1 MRPTSIKV
9 QLYMNADK
17 YGDPVEFNEAN
28 NWSYT
33 WYDLPPVK
41 VVDGYMVGDMSISYV
56 AMEVGEV
63 SYYVGDPDWTSDP
76 HKTTIT
82 NTYTPE
88 KIEIEGFK
96 TWDDNNNQDGKRPES
111 IKINLYADGEY
122 LDSRTVTEADKWKW
136 TFDNLDVYVNGTP
149 IEYTIT
155 EDAVEG
161 YTTQI
166 NGFNVTNTHTPEKTE
181 ISGSKTWDDNNNQD
195 GIRPDSITIHLFANG
210 SEVDSRTVTE
220 KQNWSWTFD
229 ELPKKEKGVDI
240 VYTITEDPV
249 EGYTTIVKG
258 PDVTNTHV
266 PATVSLTVKKSWND
280 NENQDG
286 IRPDYIDVQ
295 LLADGTAYG
304 EPLRLS
310 DECGWER
317 TWENLPKLSG
327 GTAIKY
333 SVEELPEIKGYLK
346 TSAINYKDDGKTIT
360 ITLTNTHNLEK
371 TVVSGSK
378 TWDDNNN
385 QDGKR
390 PESITINLF
399 ANGKKIDSKTVT
411 AADNWSWTFNELDK
425 YSGGKL
431 IVYTITEESVD
442 GYATIVNDFDVT
454 NTHNLEKTVVSGS
467 KTWDDNNNQD
477 GKRPE
482 SITINLFA
490 NGKKIDSKTVTAADN
505 WSWTFNEL
513 DKYSG
518 GKLIV
523 YTITEE
529 SVDGYATIVNDFD
542 VTNTHNLEKT
552 VVSGSKTWDDNN
564 NQDGK
569 RPESITINLL
579 ANGKN
584 VDGKT
589 VTEADNWSW
598 TFDNLDVY
606 ANGNKITYTITEDEV
621 TDYASQV
628 IGYNVTNT
636 HTPETITISGTKT
649 WEDNDNQDGIRPKSV
664 TIHLWANG
672 TDTTKTAQAAKE
684 SGWKYTF
691 SNLPKYENG
700 REIVYTITEGDVADY
715 TPTINGFNVTNT
727 HTPETITISGTKTW
741 EDNNQDG
748 KRPESI
754 TINLFADGTKKT
766 SKVVTPN
773 AEGEWEYT
781 FENLPKYE
789 NGTEIKYTIEEV
801 PVEGYVSDVHGYD
814 VTNTHTPETITISGT
829 KTWEDN
835 NNQDG
840 VRPTSITINLF
851 ADGTKKTSKVVTPN
865 AEGEW
870 EYTFENLPK
879 YENGTEIKYTI
890 EEVPVEGYVSDVH
903 GYDVTNTHTPETIT
917 ISGTK
922 TWEDNNNQDGVRP
935 TSITINLLAD
945 GTKKASKTITPN
957 AEGKWEY
964 TFENLPK
971 NRNGKAIV
979 YTIEEIKVEGYE
991 SKVDGYNVIN
1001 THIPETT
1008 ELTVVKLWDDGNDFD
1023 SIRPSSIT
1031 VRLLADGSEYGDKM
1045 VLNAHNN
1052 WTAKWE
1058 NLPKYDNGTEI
1069 KYTVEEEP
1077 VLGYSA
1083 SYSGIIGNTIT
1094 ITNTHA
1100 PQKYDNYISISGH
1113 KIWDDSNDILGIRP
1127 DSITVYLLADGVV
1140 RRTAMVTA
1148 ANGWQWH
1155 FNDLDKYHNGVP
1167 VVYTVYEEPVEGY
1180 ISRVDGYNIINYYI
1194 PEPLEPDIPVEA
1206 EQGSDSVDHSVSA
1219 DSGVM
1224 AVAISVLLGTALA
1237 IGLAKILARKVNS

>member
-17 YGDPVEFNEAN
+17 YGDPVELNEAN

-56 AMEVGEV
+56 AMEVGDV

-88 KIEIEGFK
+88 KIEIEGSK
-96 TWDDNNNQDGKRPES
+96 TWDDNNNQVGKRPES

-136 TFDNLDVYVNGTP
+136 TFDNLDVYANGTP

-249 EGYTTIVKG
+249 EGYTTIVNG

-286 IRPDYIDVQ
+286 KRPDYIDVQ
-295 LLADGTAYG
+295 LLANGTEYG
-304 EPLRLS
+304 DPERLS
-310 DECGWER
+310 EANGWEY
-317 TWENLPKLSG
+317 TWESLPKFSG
-327 GTAIKY
+327 GIAIKY
-333 SVEELPEIKGYLK
+333 SVKELPQIEGYVK
-346 TSAINYKDDGKTIT
+346 TSAITYKDDGKTINVA
-360 ITLTNTHNLEK
+360 LTNTHNPEK

-378 TWDDNNN
+378 TW
-385 QDGKR
+385 
-390 PESITINLF
+390 E
-399 ANGKKIDSKTVT
+399 
-411 AADNWSWTFNELDK
+411 
-425 YSGGKL
+425 
-431 IVYTITEESVD
+431 
-442 GYATIVNDFDVT
+442 
-454 NTHNLEKTVVSGS
+454 
-467 KTWDDNNNQD
+467 
-477 GKRPE
+477 
-482 SITINLFA
+482 
-490 NGKKIDSKTVTAADN
+490 
-505 WSWTFNEL
+505 
-513 DKYSG
+513 
-518 GKLIV
+518 
-523 YTITEE
+523 
-529 SVDGYATIVNDFD
+529 
-542 VTNTHNLEKT
+542 
-552 VVSGSKTWDDNN
+552 DNN

-579 ANGKN
+579 ANGVKL
-584 VDGKT
+584 DSKT
-589 VTEADNWSW
+589 VTAADNWSW
-598 TFDNLDVY
+598 TFDELDVY

-621 TDYASQV
+621 ADYASQV

-636 HTPETITISGTKT
+636 HTPEIITISGTKT
-649 WEDNDNQDGIRPKSV
+649 WEDNNDQDGKRPESITINLLADGTKKTSKTV
-664 TIHLWANG
+664 TPNSDGKW
-672 TDTTKTAQAAKE
+672 E
-684 SGWKYTF
+684 YTF
-691 SNLPKYENG
+691 DNLPKNRNG
-700 REIVYTITEGDVADY
+700 KAIVYTIEEIKVEGYESKVEGY
-715 TPTINGFNVTNT
+715 NVINT

-741 EDNNQDG
+741 EDNNDQDG
-748 KRPESI
+748 KRPTSI
-754 TINLFADGTKKT
+754 TINLLADGTKKT
-766 SKVVTPN
+766 SKTVTPN
-773 AEGEWEYT
+773 SEGKWEYT
-781 FENLPKYE
+781 FENLPKNR
-789 NGTEIKYTIEEV
+789 NGKAIVYTIEEV

-814 VTNTHTPETITISGT
+814 VTNTHTSETITISGT

-840 VRPTSITINLF
+840 KRPESITINLF
-851 ADGTKKTSKVVTPN
+851 ADGTKKASKVVTPN
-865 AEGEW
+865 AEGKW

-1206 EQGSDSVDHSVSA
+1206 EQGSDSVDHSASS

-1224 AVAISVLLGTALA
+1224 AAAISALLGTALA

>member
-1 MRPTSIKV
+1 
-9 QLYMNADK
+9 MNADK
-17 YGDPVEFNEAN
+17 YGDPVELNEAN

-56 AMEVGEV
+56 AMEVGDV

-88 KIEIEGFK
+88 KIEIEGSK
-96 TWDDNNNQDGKRPES
+96 TWDDNNNQVGKRPES

-249 EGYTTIVKG
+249 EGYTTIVNG

-286 IRPDYIDVQ
+286 KRPDYIDVQ
-295 LLADGTAYG
+295 LLANGTEYG
-304 EPLRLS
+304 DPERLS
-310 DECGWER
+310 EANGWEY
-317 TWENLPKLSG
+317 TWESLPKFSG

-378 TWDDNNN
+378 TW
-385 QDGKR
+385 
-390 PESITINLF
+390 E
-399 ANGKKIDSKTVT
+399 
-411 AADNWSWTFNELDK
+411 
-425 YSGGKL
+425 
-431 IVYTITEESVD
+431 
-442 GYATIVNDFDVT
+442 
-454 NTHNLEKTVVSGS
+454 
-467 KTWDDNNNQD
+467 
-477 GKRPE
+477 
-482 SITINLFA
+482 
-490 NGKKIDSKTVTAADN
+490 
-505 WSWTFNEL
+505 
-513 DKYSG
+513 
-518 GKLIV
+518 
-523 YTITEE
+523 
-529 SVDGYATIVNDFD
+529 
-542 VTNTHNLEKT
+542 
-552 VVSGSKTWDDNN
+552 DNN

-579 ANGKN
+579 ANGVKL
-584 VDGKT
+584 DSKT
-589 VTEADNWSW
+589 VTAADNWSW
-598 TFDNLDVY
+598 TFDELDVY

-621 TDYASQV
+621 ADYASQV

-636 HTPETITISGTKT
+636 HTPEIITISGTKT
-649 WEDNDNQDGIRPKSV
+649 WEDNNDQDGKRPESITINLLADGTKKTSKTV
-664 TIHLWANG
+664 TPNSDGKW
-672 TDTTKTAQAAKE
+672 E
-684 SGWKYTF
+684 YTF
-691 SNLPKYENG
+691 DNLPKNRNG
-700 REIVYTITEGDVADY
+700 KAIVYTIEEIKVEGYESKVEGY
-715 TPTINGFNVTNT
+715 NVINT

-741 EDNNQDG
+741 EDNNDQDG
-748 KRPESI
+748 KRPTSI
-754 TINLFADGTKKT
+754 TINLLADGTKKT
-766 SKVVTPN
+766 SKTVTPN
-773 AEGEWEYT
+773 SEGKWEYT
-781 FENLPKYE
+781 FENLPKNR
-789 NGTEIKYTIEEV
+789 NGKAIVYTIEEV

-814 VTNTHTPETITISGT
+814 VTNTHTSETITISGT

-840 VRPTSITINLF
+840 KRPESITINLL
-851 ADGTKKTSKVVTPN
+851 ADGKVKASKTVTPN
-865 AEGEW
+865 AEGKW

-1206 EQGSDSVDHSVSA
+1206 EQGSDSVDHSASS

-1224 AVAISVLLGTALA
+1224 AAAISALLGTALA

>member
-1 MRPTSIKV
+1 MI
-9 QLYMNADK
+9 D
-17 YGDPVEFNEAN
+17 
-28 NWSYT
+28 
-33 WYDLPPVK
+33 
-41 VVDGYMVGDMSISYV
+41 
-56 AMEVGEV
+56 
-63 SYYVGDPDWTSDP
+63 
-76 HKTTIT
+76 
-82 NTYTPE
+82 
-88 KIEIEGFK
+88 
-96 TWDDNNNQDGKRPES
+96 
-111 IKINLYADGEY
+111 
-122 LDSRTVTEADKWKW
+122 
-136 TFDNLDVYVNGTP
+136 LDVYANGTP

-195 GIRPDSITIHLFANG
+195 GVRPTSITINLFANG
-210 SEVDSRTVTE
+210 NKVDSKTVTE
-220 KQNWSWTFD
+220 ADNWSWKFENLDKYASGRT
-229 ELPKKEKGVDI
+229 I
-240 VYTITEDPV
+240 NYTITEDTV
-249 EGYTTIVKG
+249 EGYTTEVNTY
-258 PDVTNTHV
+258 DVTNTHT
-266 PATVSLTVKKSWND
+266 PAEVSLTVKKSWND
-280 NENQDG
+280 NDNQDG

-295 LLADGTAYG
+295 LLANGTAYG

-360 ITLTNTHNLEK
+360 VTLTNTHNPEKTVVSGSKTWEDNNNQDGKRPESITINLLANGVKLDSKTVTAADNWSWTFDELDVYANGNKITYTITEESVDGYATIVNDFDVTNTHNLEK

-399 ANGKKIDSKTVT
+399 ANGKKIVSKTVT

-542 VTNTHNLEKT
+542 VTNTHNPEKT

-564 NQDGK
+564 NHDGK

-579 ANGKN
+579 A
-584 VDGKT
+584 D
-589 VTEADNWSW
+589 
-598 TFDNLDVY
+598 
-606 ANGNKITYTITEDEV
+606 GNKK
-621 TDYASQV
+621 A
-628 IGYNVTNT
+628 
-636 HTPETITISGTKT
+636 
-649 WEDNDNQDGIRPKSV
+649 
-664 TIHLWANG
+664 
-672 TDTTKTAQAAKE
+672 
-684 SGWKYTF
+684 
-691 SNLPKYENG
+691 
-700 REIVYTITEGDVADY
+700 
-715 TPTINGFNVTNT
+715 
-727 HTPETITISGTKTW
+727 
-741 EDNNQDG
+741 
-748 KRPESI
+748 
-754 TINLFADGTKKT
+754 

-773 AEGEWEYT
+773 AEGKWEYT

-814 VTNTHTPETITISGT
+814 VTNTHTSETITISGT

-851 ADGTKKTSKVVTPN
+851 ADGTKKVSKVV
-865 AEGEW
+865 
-870 EYTFENLPK
+870 
-879 YENGTEIKYTI
+879 
-890 EEVPVEGYVSDVH
+890 
-903 GYDVTNTHTPETIT
+903 
-917 ISGTK
+917 
-922 TWEDNNNQDGVRP
+922 
-935 TSITINLLAD
+935 
-945 GTKKASKTITPN
+945 TPN

>member
-17 YGDPVEFNEAN
+17 YGDPVELNEAN

-56 AMEVGEV
+56 AMEVGDV

-88 KIEIEGFK
+88 KIEIEGSK

-249 EGYTTIVKG
+249 EGYTTIVNG

-564 NQDGK
+564 NLDGK
-569 RPESITINLL
+569 RPESITINLF

-741 EDNNQDG
+741 EDNNNQDG

-754 TINLFADGTKKT
+754 TINLFADGTKK
-766 SKVVTPN
+766 
-773 AEGEWEYT
+773 A
-781 FENLPKYE
+781 
-789 NGTEIKYTIEEV
+789 
-801 PVEGYVSDVHGYD
+801 
-814 VTNTHTPETITISGT
+814 
-829 KTWEDN
+829 
-835 NNQDG
+835 
-840 VRPTSITINLF
+840 
-851 ADGTKKTSKVVTPN
+851 SKVVTPN

>member
-17 YGDPVEFNEAN
+17 YGDPVELNEAN

-56 AMEVGEV
+56 AMEVGDV

-88 KIEIEGFK
+88 KIEIEGSK
-96 TWDDNNNQDGKRPES
+96 TWDDNNNQVGKRPES

-136 TFDNLDVYVNGTP
+136 TFDNLDVYANGTP

-249 EGYTTIVKG
+249 EGYTTIVNG

-286 IRPDYIDVQ
+286 KRPDYIDVQ
-295 LLADGTAYG
+295 LLANGTEYG
-304 EPLRLS
+304 DPERLS
-310 DECGWER
+310 EANGWEY
-317 TWENLPKLSG
+317 TWESLPKFSG
-327 GTAIKY
+327 GIAIKY
-333 SVEELPEIKGYLK
+333 SVKELPQIEGYVK
-346 TSAINYKDDGKTIT
+346 TSAITYKDDGKTINVA
-360 ITLTNTHNLEK
+360 LTNTHNPEK

-378 TWDDNNN
+378 TW
-385 QDGKR
+385 
-390 PESITINLF
+390 E
-399 ANGKKIDSKTVT
+399 
-411 AADNWSWTFNELDK
+411 
-425 YSGGKL
+425 
-431 IVYTITEESVD
+431 
-442 GYATIVNDFDVT
+442 
-454 NTHNLEKTVVSGS
+454 
-467 KTWDDNNNQD
+467 
-477 GKRPE
+477 
-482 SITINLFA
+482 
-490 NGKKIDSKTVTAADN
+490 
-505 WSWTFNEL
+505 
-513 DKYSG
+513 
-518 GKLIV
+518 
-523 YTITEE
+523 
-529 SVDGYATIVNDFD
+529 
-542 VTNTHNLEKT
+542 
-552 VVSGSKTWDDNN
+552 DNN

-579 ANGKN
+579 ANGVKL
-584 VDGKT
+584 DSKT
-589 VTEADNWSW
+589 VTAADNWSW
-598 TFDNLDVY
+598 TFDELDVY

-621 TDYASQV
+621 ADYASQV

-636 HTPETITISGTKT
+636 HTPEIITISGTKT
-649 WEDNDNQDGIRPKSV
+649 WEDNNDQDGKRPESITINLLADGTKKTSKTV
-664 TIHLWANG
+664 TPNSDGKW
-672 TDTTKTAQAAKE
+672 E
-684 SGWKYTF
+684 YTF
-691 SNLPKYENG
+691 DNLPKNRNG
-700 REIVYTITEGDVADY
+700 KAIVYTIEEIKVEGYESKVEGY
-715 TPTINGFNVTNT
+715 NVINT

-741 EDNNQDG
+741 EDNNDQDG
-748 KRPESI
+748 KRPTSI
-754 TINLFADGTKKT
+754 TINLLADGTKKT
-766 SKVVTPN
+766 SKTVTPN
-773 AEGEWEYT
+773 SEGKWEYT
-781 FENLPKYE
+781 FENLPKNR
-789 NGTEIKYTIEEV
+789 NGKAIVYTIEEV

-814 VTNTHTPETITISGT
+814 VTNTHTSETITISGT

-840 VRPTSITINLF
+840 KRPESITINLL
-851 ADGTKKTSKVVTPN
+851 ADGKVKASKTVTPN
-865 AEGEW
+865 AEGKW

-1206 EQGSDSVDHSVSA
+1206 EQGSDSVDHSASS

-1224 AVAISVLLGTALA
+1224 AAAISALLGTALA